1 VKEIACFISPHGYGH
16 ATRAIA
22 VLEAIQLIHPDIYAR
37 IFTTVPNSLFA
48 ETISNFSY
56 HSTISDIGLVQ
67 SSALESD
74 IPATI
79 ARLDNFLPHPQAL
92 IDHLANLCVKSSLV
106 LCDISPLGIMVAQHA
121 GIPSV
126 VVENFTWDW
135 IYKPYLG
142 KYPGLEK
149 HIQVMQDLFGL
160 ADYRVQTEPLCNPA
174 PCDLLCGPIFRRN
187 RGTGLQIRERL
198 GCGSKKVVL
207 VTMGGVA
214 QDLPDLKRLEKLTDL
229 IFIFSGQKKTER
241 VAENIILL
249 ERNSGFYHP
258 DLLGAADLVVCK
270 TGYSTVAECCQA
282 GARVISV
289 GRAGFPESKPLQ
301 NYLKKRLGGLSIE
314 PATYENGG
322 WLSMVPDLLASPG
335 PVPVKEN
342 GADKVAA
349 FLHNLL

>member
-1 VKEIACFISPHGYGH
+1 MKEIACFISPHGYGH
-16 ATRAIA
+16 ATRVSA
-22 VLEAIQLIHPDIYAR
+22 VLEALQLIRPDTYAR
-37 IFTTVPNSLFA
+37 IFTTVPKSLFA

-56 HSTISDIGLVQ
+56 HSMITDIGLVQ

-79 ARLDNFLPHPQAL
+79 ARLENFLPSPKPL
-92 IDHLANLCVKSSLV
+92 IDHLANLCIKSSLI

-142 KYPGLEK
+142 KYPGLKK
-149 HIQVMQDLFGL
+149 HIQVMKDLFRQ
-160 ADYRVQTEPLCNPA
+160 ADYRVQTEPLCDPA

-198 GCGSKKVVL
+198 GCGNKKVVL

-214 QDLPDLKRLEKLTDL
+214 QDLPDLKKLQELTDL
-229 IFIFSGQKKTER
+229 IFLFSGQKKTR
-241 VAENIILL
+241 RMAENIILL
-249 ERNSGFYHP
+249 ESNSGFYHP
-258 DLLGAADLVVCK
+258 DLLGVADLVVCK
-270 TGYSTVAECCQA
+270 AGYSTVAECCQV

-301 NYLKKRLGGLSIE
+301 NYLKKRLGGLSID
-314 PATYENGG
+314 PGTYEKGD
-322 WLSMVPDLLASPG
+322 WISMVLDLLARPR
-335 PVPVKEN
+335 PNPVKEN
-342 GADKVAA
+342 GAEKVAA
-349 FLHNLL
+349 FINNL